1 MLIHVM
7 RRGAIK
13 PYCGYSLTE
22 LLVACGLASIVISAV
37 ATQAARSHIAHSSI
51 QHATSVEDD
60 IRALQSTITRHLSK
74 AGFVYS
80 PNTLSPFGATT
91 IENTVF
97 EVTTGH
103 RANEPEN
110 SCVTFSY
117 DKNKDGV
124 VSQAQGEFFGYRL
137 HDNAIEYRVAGHS
150 CIQSGWYD
158 LTDTQTTV
166 ATKFTVNRRHSSSW
180 GSAYQIEIE
189 LHSKV
194 DPTVKSARTFIV
206 EAVNA
211 YD

>member
-1 MLIHVM
+1 MLKHVM

-60 IRALQSTITRHLSK
+60 IRALQSTITQHLSK

-80 PNTLSPFGATT
+80 SNPLSPFGATT

-110 SCVTFSY
+110 SCVTF
-117 DKNKDGV
+117 
-124 VSQAQGEFFGYRL
+124 
-137 HDNAIEYRVAGHS
+137 
-150 CIQSGWYD
+150 
-158 LTDTQTTV
+158 
-166 ATKFTVNRRHSSSW
+166 
-180 GSAYQIEIE
+180 
-189 LHSKV
+189 
-194 DPTVKSARTFIV
+194 
-206 EAVNA
+206 
-211 YD
+211 

>member
-1 MLIHVM
+1 M
-7 RRGAIK
+7 
-13 PYCGYSLTE
+13 
-22 LLVACGLASIVISAV
+22 ACGLASIVISAV

-124 VSQAQGEFFGYRL
+124 VSQAQGE
-137 HDNAIEYRVAGHS
+137 
-150 CIQSGWYD
+150 
-158 LTDTQTTV
+158 
-166 ATKFTVNRRHSSSW
+166 
-180 GSAYQIEIE
+180 
-189 LHSKV
+189 
-194 DPTVKSARTFIV
+194 
-206 EAVNA
+206 
-211 YD
+211 